1 MTDTTDTPADSVRLE
16 RTFGAPIA
24 TVWSMWAEAEHFASW
39 YGPMGA
45 TIPTAEMDVT
55 VGGGRTICMRMETPD
70 GPMEMWF
77 TGAYT
82 EIDEP
87 TRLVYTEAM
96 ADPEGNA
103 TSPFTEVI
111 VELTDLGDST
121 KVVLTHVG
129 VPADSPGAMGWTMAL
144 DKLEGVLAG

>member
-1 MTDTTDTPADSVRLE
+1 MTDSPDNAASMRLE
-16 RTFGAPIA
+16 RTFAAPIA
-24 TVWSMWAEAEHFASW
+24 TVWSMWVEAEHFASW
-39 YGPMGA
+39 YGPQGA

-55 VGGGRTICMRMETPD
+55 VGGGRLICMAMQTPD

-77 TGAYT
+77 TGTYL

-103 TSPFTEVI
+103 TSPSTEVI

-121 KVVLTHVG
+121 SVVLTHVG
-129 VPADSPGAMGWTMAL
+129 VPADSPGAMGWGMAL
-144 DKLEGVLAG
+144 DKLEAQLAS